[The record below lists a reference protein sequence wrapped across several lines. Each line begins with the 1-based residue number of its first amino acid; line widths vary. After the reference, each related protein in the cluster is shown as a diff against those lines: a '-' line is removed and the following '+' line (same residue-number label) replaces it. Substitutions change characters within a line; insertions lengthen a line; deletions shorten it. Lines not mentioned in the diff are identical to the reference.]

1 MIQFSTAKSCNVKV
15 LEKKAKVIY
24 VTRNPRD
31 AVVRMI
37 SSEEEGTFL

>member
-31 AVVRMI
+31 AVVRLVG
-37 SSEEEGTFL
+37 SFTKVL

>member
-1 MIQFSTAKSCNVKV
+1 MIQFSTPISCNVKV

-31 AVVRMI
+31 AVVRI
-37 SSEEEGTFL
+37 VGPKLLYI